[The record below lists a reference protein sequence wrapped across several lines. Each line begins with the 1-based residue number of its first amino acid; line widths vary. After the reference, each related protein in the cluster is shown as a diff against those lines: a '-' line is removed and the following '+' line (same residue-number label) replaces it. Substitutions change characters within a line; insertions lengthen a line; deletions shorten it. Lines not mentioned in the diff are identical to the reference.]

1 VSLPYQIL
9 LNSPLAPACWIRLGE
24 KGDDDVGDES
34 LVRDCSCRGES
45 AGYAHKSCI
54 INYAIVKSKQDTDD
68 LSDFE
73 AWRVCPNCNQQ
84 YQNVLRL
91 ELTRELV
98 KFAEANH
105 GNQGRNGVWKMI
117 DASKVM
123 VALRTNIQAMQ
134 DILTGKNN
142 MNVKD
147 AKSGV
152 SEANNNE
159 KKIALRVECE
169 QVVNK
174 FLSLTLQVMKD
185 KKMNGWIHL
194 PSTSTENKVYK
205 EMREFEAYALVV
217 LGWLYNFDATKESY
231 EIALKKWA
239 KAKVIFKL
247 LGDEVQSDNMAIN
260 ISLNREKQRGMGKT
274 ASSGLV
280 GAPLLKRNDKA
291 RLLTS
296 SKSSYEQNIQ
306 SYGNNDERTIYAGIE
321 YAGYLSKVGK
331 DANQPL
337 QNATYHIEAERLIT
351 KLSASSL
358 QVLGHEHDYTKKADV
373 LMNHCK
379 GRFVSV
385 MGQFCTHFEALR
397 YEDDGDTLV
406 VNGPIQEPRNRNEEQ
421 ESRFTSAVV
430 IPMIGCPVVCHGLT
444 GATHLN
450 GKLGEIKGISLK
462 HFQRLLVAFEDSSL
476 KHSLVKLENL
486 RIVFDLP
493 NKAEAE
499 M

>member
-1 VSLPYQIL
+1 MQ
-9 LNSPLAPACWIRLGE
+9 
-24 KGDDDVGDES
+24 
-34 LVRDCSCRGES
+34 
-45 AGYAHKSCI
+45 
-54 INYAIVKSKQDTDD
+54 
-68 LSDFE
+68 
-73 AWRVCPNCNQQ
+73 AWCVCPNCNQQ

-91 ELTRELV
+91 ELTCELV
-98 KFAEANH
+98 KFAEAND
-105 GNQGRNGVWKMI
+105 GNQQGRNRVRKMI

-134 DILTGKNN
+134 DILTGKNK

-147 AKSGV
+147 AKSGA
-152 SEANNNE
+152 SEANDYE
-159 KKIALRVECE
+159 KKLAIRVECE

-185 KKMNGWIHL
+185 EKMNGWIHL
-194 PSTSTENKVYK
+194 PSTSPENKFYK
-205 EMREFEAYALVV
+205 QMREFEAYALVV
-217 LGWLYNFDATKESY
+217 HGWLYDFDATKESY
-231 EIALKKWA
+231 EIALNKWG

-247 LGDEVQSDNMAIN
+247 IGDEVQLDNMAIN
-260 ISLNREKQRGMGKT
+260 ISLTREKQRGMGKT
-274 ASSGLV
+274 TPSGLV
-280 GAPLLKRNDKA
+280 GGTLLKRDDKA

-351 KLSASSL
+351 KLSASSH
-358 QVLGHEHDYTKKADV
+358 QVLGHEHDYTKKADD

-385 MGQFCTHFEALR
+385 MGQFCLHFQALR
-397 YEDDGDTLV
+397 YEDDGETV
-406 VNGPIQEPRNRNEEQ
+406 VVKGPLRLTIWTSSDSLWSPIQEEPRNRNDEQ
-421 ESRFTSAVV
+421 ESRFTRAVV

-462 HFQRLLVAFEDSSL
+462 HLERLLVAFEDSSL